1 MLIEQENGQMTFIIV
16 ILLILG
22 YLLIATGHLTGV
34 NKAAIAM
41 FLGTVGWVVYV
52 CWGTDFV
59 MDLHPDEYAVFLQGR
74 SATSLTIKEFI
85 HDEIFLYYVGR
96 AAAIVMFLFATMSIV
111 ELLQGNGC
119 FDFFSDWIRTRNSR
133 RMLWILTLSTFLIS
147 ANLDN
152 LTTAT
157 MMLVM
162 MHGVVRSRR
171 QRKLIGSAIVI
182 AANAGGCFTV
192 IGDPIGLI
200 LWGDGAITASRF
212 SAYLV
217 LPALVAWIVPT
228 ILIGRCL
235 PERLEVEWGAA
246 LYRGDDTRLNRWQRF
261 LMLFVGIG
269 GLWFIPTFH
278 NITGLSPFLGALC
291 VLAVLWVV
299 NEAVNRKLMQ
309 ADQMTARR
317 MPQALQFGALQQML
331 FVMGIMLAMGVMT
344 ETGVLGDISQWLTAT
359 FRSSWLLGLGAAF
372 VSAIVD
378 TFTVAITN
386 ISFHQVEASGD
397 FAQNGIYWSVMAFST
412 AIGGC
417 LLSVGS
423 TSGLALM
430 KMEHIRLGWYLKTIA
445 PKVLVGLLLGLLI
458 LWTETQIL

>member
-1 MLIEQENGQMTFIIV
+1 M
-16 ILLILG
+16 
-22 YLLIATGHLTGV
+22 
-34 NKAAIAM
+34 
-41 FLGTVGWVVYV
+41 
-52 CWGTDFV
+52 
-59 MDLHPDEYAVFLQGR
+59 
-74 SATSLTIKEFI
+74 
-85 HDEIFLYYVGR
+85 
-96 AAAIVMFLFATMSIV
+96 
-111 ELLQGNGC
+111 
-119 FDFFSDWIRTRNSR
+119 
-133 RMLWILTLSTFLIS
+133 
-147 ANLDN
+147 
-152 LTTAT
+152 
-157 MMLVM
+157 
-162 MHGVVRSRR
+162 
-171 QRKLIGSAIVI
+171 
-182 AANAGGCFTV
+182 
-192 IGDPIGLI
+192 
-200 LWGDGAITASRF
+200 
-212 SAYLV
+212 
-217 LPALVAWIVPT
+217 
-228 ILIGRCL
+228 
-235 PERLEVEWGAA
+235 
-246 LYRGDDTRLNRWQRF
+246 
-261 LMLFVGIG
+261 
-269 GLWFIPTFH
+269 
-278 NITGLSPFLGALC
+278 
-291 VLAVLWVV
+291 LWVV

-397 FAQNGIYWSVMAFST
+397 FAQNGIYWSIMAFST

>member
-397 FAQNGIYWSVMAFST
+397 FAQNGIYWSIMAFST